1 MSRVRQL
8 QSEPRRKAKGNREYV
23 MQGAKIK
30 QEIKIDNIKKP
41 IAVGAIL
48 ALYSNR
54 LFYLRQSRSFWNI
67 SLKTL
72 SRSMVIRLR
81 IRCRLGSKA

>member
-1 MSRVRQL
+1 
-8 QSEPRRKAKGNREYV
+8 

-30 QEIKIDNIKKP
+30 QEIKIDKIKKQ

>member
-1 MSRVRQL
+1 
-8 QSEPRRKAKGNREYV
+8 

-30 QEIKIDNIKKP
+30 QEIKIDKIKKP
-41 IAVGAIL
+41 IAAKGQDGPN
-48 ALYSNR
+48 SNR